1 MSGKKCWEQN
11 FDFLIFFDFTD
22 QNMSKKWLFWDFLDF
37 RAPKIEKKGKKGF
50 FQTCFHLGFGRFSA
64 QMDYLGK
71 SSCFVKFSGNWIQ
84 SGSTMGIG
92 LYRDIENSVS
102 RQRSELFQFRIK
114 R

>member
-11 FDFLIFFDFTD
+11 FDFLNFFDFTD

-37 RAPKIEKKGKKGF
+37 RAQKIEKKGKKGLKIKNLFPTF

-71 SSCFVKFSGNWIQ
+71 S
-84 SGSTMGIG
+84 
-92 LYRDIENSVS
+92 Y
-102 RQRSELFQFRIK
+102 
-114 R
+114 